1 MRRRALSLCVAWYA
15 CAAWCAY
22 AVFAATAG
30 GRELRVL
37 QADARA
43 TFFVGIAAPPSAAAV
58 VRAFNHSLAEI
69 SHTYLAG
76 DNPLHLRN
84 ITLQPLYIE
93 LPEDERFSA
102 RLLEQTCSAV
112 GGRRVAVLLV
122 CGGGDAASAVVSAA
136 VRAGVP
142 VIRASPSHLHLSYTI
157 ANEMLPLEIRLEIT
171 ARETLHA
178 LRATLLHTHWHS
190 FTLLAVEDIY
200 STFSLRKDLS
210 SILTT
215 QPLNPKWL
223 SLPTKYS
230 RHALFR
236 RLAEVS
242 RLTRGVV
249 VLICDIHYAKLVM
262 DEAKRLNMLDGHFFW
277 LWIDASTE
285 FDVFHNI
292 GDRKQYT
299 DINDQDNESFGAKST
314 ALKQEDT
321 LDRYR
326 RDDPDNNF
334 IKDAKAGNIS
344 SKSINLSEKI
354 LNNDDGINVKNS
366 SINSIFRRT
375 SRNINKS
382 EAHSVNNKLLNINI
396 SQSFDSSRNISSE
409 GVRNYYVNNK
419 GVETSKI
426 EKNSIEKGKMSFLNR
441 DNSRRISFSKMKNE
455 SFNKYVNSI
464 NVGSVNDDENSS
476 VGKLIHNNNE
486 NSPLKDN
493 ILLASDI
500 SDFLMN
506 PTVQT
511 SIMHNVRDK
520 MEKRKDHNF
529 KEEDV
534 KDSERNQSQNNISE
548 IFNSLPVGLLALHP
562 QPMKIDPTFIR
573 AAVRM
578 AVGAL
583 RRVLQAC
590 DAWSAQ
596 AQFFS
601 DAVASCW
608 DEPSDAAA
616 DFSTEFVR
624 ETRIASAAVLSGGTG
639 RSERTLTAFFALLN
653 LVPGLDGENTWRQVG
668 RVEGR
673 KVSLHTI
680 VWPGGRL
687 VAHGQSDG
695 ARTIFRIVTALAP
708 PFVMEGELDEDG
720 QCLRGLPC
728 HRPQTS
734 DRDNLT
740 LAFNDLDRDTD
751 QETSD
756 FFFPTPKPMYSKMAT
771 HCCYGLAMDLLENI
785 AQELEFDFHLYIVE
799 DGLYGSRKLVKP
811 FHKFNE
817 YRSTTNEFLLNQ
829 QSYRS
834 QYRNGY
840 KLYSEDYMFGDDP
853 EEDPE
858 KWTGIVGDL
867 VSGAAHM
874 SFAALS
880 VSSARAE
887 VIDFSQPYF
896 FSGVSILAA
905 PNQRPDIPLLAFLL
919 PFSPELWIA
928 IFTSLNVTAI
938 AVAIYEWLSPFGL
951 NPWGRQRSKNFSIS
965 SALWVM
971 WGLLCGHLVAFKAPK
986 SWPNKFLINVWG
998 GFSVIFVA
1006 SYTANIAAL
1015 IAGLFFHNAVDDYQG
1030 RSNWLSLRVGTAKSS
1045 VSEYYVQRNN
1055 PQLAQQMRRYALQDI
1070 EDGIQRLR
1078 NGTLDLLIADTPV
1091 LDYYRATDHGC
1102 KLQRVGDHTLAEDT
1116 YAIGMAKG
1124 FPLKDSI
1131 SAVIAKYSSNG
1142 YMDILTEKWYGGLP
1156 CFKLSPDYGI
1166 QPKPLGVAAVAGVFI
1181 LLGVGMIVGCLIL
1194 ILEHLFYKYTLPVL
1208 RHQPKGTIWRSRNI
1222 MFFSQKLYRFINCV
1236 ELVSPH
1242 HAARELVN
1250 TIRQGHFTSLFQKS
1264 VKRKE
1269 HEQRRRRKSKA
1280 QLYEMIQ
1287 AIRRV
1292 QQRDHSLGSIKEQEP
1307 AETTEVSEELTESKF
1322 LSPSPEVPARSP
1334 RQGRSPR
1341 QLRSPRGRRKRCS
1354 LAGLNVRRFSTD
1366 SVLDS
1371 ESVSV
1376 SNIYERTSL
1385 NIGRRLSRDISCLTN
1400 SPPDIN
1406 SRLRTPSPMV
1416 RRAEGSSTRSYQDV
1430 SERSDNY
1437 ISIDGPTS
1445 RASVEILVSEESDL
1459 PPVPPYPRVPP
1470 MGARS
1475 ELSQLSEEELIRLWR
1490 SSEREVREALLA
1502 ALQERRANL
1511 DPKQD
1516 PG

>member
-1 MRRRALSLCVAWYA
+1 MRGRAWLLCVAWCA
-15 CAAWCAY
+15 CVAWWT
-22 AVFAATAG
+22 AVVRATAAG
-30 GRELRVL
+30 QELRVL

-43 TFFVGIAAPPSAAAV
+43 VFYVGIAAPSSAAAV
-58 VRAFNHSLAEI
+58 VHAFNRSLAEI

-76 DNPLHLRN
+76 DNPLYLRN

-102 RLLEQTCSAV
+102 RLLEHSCSIL
-112 GGRRVAVLLV
+112 GGRRVAALFV
-122 CGGGDAASAVVSAA
+122 CGGGPAAAAVVSAA
-136 VRAGVP
+136 SRAGVP
-142 VIRASPSHLHLSYTI
+142 VLRASPSHLHLSYTI
-157 ANEMLPLEIRLEIT
+157 ANDMLPLEIRLEIT

-236 RLAEVS
+236 RLAEIS

-249 VLICDIHYAKLVM
+249 VLICDLDYAKLVM

-277 LWIDASTE
+277 LWVDASRE

-292 GDRKQYT
+292 GNGTHFT
-299 DINDQDNESFGAKST
+299 DENDQHLGRFWDKDQMLENERF
-314 ALKQEDT
+314 
-321 LDRYR
+321 DRRR
-326 RDDPDNNF
+326 RDDADNNTT
-334 IKDAKAGNIS
+334 
-344 SKSINLSEKI
+344 KSLNKKNKSSEKI
-354 LNNDDGINVKNS
+354 KQNERRLNFSPKNS
-366 SINSIFRRT
+366 NFNHRSNM
-375 SRNINKS
+375 NKS
-382 EAHSVNNKLLNINI
+382 EAHRVNKLLNVNFRK
-396 SQSFDSSRNISSE
+396 SFDSSRNFSPENI
-409 GVRNYYVNNK
+409 RNYDVNMK
-419 GVETSKI
+419 GVETSKT
-426 EKNSIEKGKMSFLNR
+426 ERNSIENGKMSFFISNNIR
-441 DNSRRISFSKMKNE
+441 NNSFSQMKNE

-464 NVGSVNDDENSS
+464 NLNRVNSS
-476 VGKLIHNNNE
+476 EDSIDVVNIHNNEINRT
-486 NSPLKDN
+486 LKDN
-493 ILLASDI
+493 LLISSDI

-511 SIMHNVRDK
+511 SVTHNLRQKVEKRGDQTVK
-520 MEKRKDHNF
+520 KEKRKVNENENIKDNF
-529 KEEDV
+529 T
-534 KDSERNQSQNNISE
+534 E
-548 IFNSLPVGLLALHP
+548 IFNNFPIGLLALHP
-562 QPMKIDPTFIR
+562 QPMKVDRTFVR

-578 AVGAL
+578 TIGAL
-583 RRVLQAC
+583 RRVLRAC

-608 DEPSDAAA
+608 DEPSDAAT

-624 ETRIASAAVLSGGTG
+624 ETRLAAAAALAGNTDK
-639 RSERTLTAFFALLN
+639 SERALTASFGLLN
-653 LVPGLDGENTWRQVG
+653 LVTNEDGGNMWRQVG
-668 RVEGR
+668 RVQGR
-673 KVSLHTI
+673 DVRLHTI

-720 QCLRGLPC
+720 QCLRGLLC

-740 LAFNDLDRDTD
+740 LAFNELERDSD
-751 QETSD
+751 QEEAD
-756 FFFPTPKPMYSKMAT
+756 FFFPTPKPMFSRMAT

-811 FHKFNE
+811 FHKLSE
-817 YRSTTNEFLLNQ
+817 YRSTVNQYLNQ
-829 QSYRS
+829 QSYRA
-834 QYRNGY
+834 QYRSVKGLDNEFPY
-840 KLYSEDYMFGDDP
+840 DD
-853 EEDPE
+853 EFDDEPE
-858 KWTGIVGDL
+858 KWTGIIGDL

-887 VIDFSQPYF
+887 VIDYSQPYF

-1030 RSNWLSLRVGTAKSS
+1030 RSNWLSLRVGTARSS

-1070 EDGIQRLR
+1070 EEGIQRLR

-1102 KLQRVGDHTLAEDT
+1102 KLQRVGDHALAEDT

-1142 YMDILTEKWYGGLP
+1142 YMDILTEKWYGGLS

-1264 VKRKE
+1264 VKRE
-1269 HEQRRRRKSKA
+1269 HEQRRRRKSRT

-1292 QQRDHSLGSIKEQEP
+1292 QQRDHSLGSIKEQETV
-1307 AETTEVSEELTESKF
+1307 ETTEVSEGLTESKF
-1322 LSPSPEVPARSP
+1322 LSPSPDIPSRSP
-1334 RQGRSPR
+1334 RPQGRSPR
-1341 QLRSPRGRRKRCS
+1341 LLRSPRGRRKRCS

-1376 SNIYERTSL
+1376 SNIYERTSM
-1385 NIGRRLSRDISCLTN
+1385 NIGRRLSRDVSCLTN

-1406 SRLRTPSPMV
+1406 TRLKTPSPMI

-1430 SERSDNY
+1430 SDRSDNY
-1437 ISIDGPTS
+1437 LSTDAPIS
-1445 RASVEILVSEESDL
+1445 RASVEILVSEEHEV
-1459 PPVPPYPRVPP
+1459 PPAPPYPRIPP

-1475 ELSQLSEEELIRLWR
+1475 ELSQLSEEELVRLWR

-1502 ALQERRANL
+1502 ALQEKRANL

>member
-1 MRRRALSLCVAWYA
+1 MRARVVLALAVL
-15 CAAWCAY
+15 CAASA
-22 AVFAATAG
+22 
-30 GRELRVL
+30 RELRVL
-37 QADARA
+37 QPDARTA
-43 TFFVGIAAPPSAAAV
+43 FYIAIAAPPSAADV
-58 VRAFNHSLAEI
+58 VRAFNRTLSDI
-69 SHTYLAG
+69 SKTYLAG
-76 DNPLHLRN
+76 DYPLYLRN
-84 ITLQPLYIE
+84 ITLLPLYIE

-102 RLLEQTCSAV
+102 RVLEQTCAV
-112 GGRRVAVLLV
+112 LDKRRVAALLV
-122 CGGGDAASAVVSAA
+122 CGGGSAA
-136 VRAGVP
+136 AAMVSTASRAGVP
-142 VIRASPSHLHLSYTI
+142 VLRASPTHLHLSYTI
-157 ANEMLPLEIRLEIT
+157 ANELLPLEIRLEIT

-178 LRATLLHTHWHS
+178 LRATLLHTHWHT
-190 FTLLAVEDIY
+190 FTLLAEEDIH
-200 STFSLRKDLS
+200 TTLSLRKDLS

-223 SLPTKYS
+223 SLPMKYT
-230 RHALFR
+230 RRALFR

-242 RLTRGVV
+242 RLTRGVI
-249 VLICDIHYAKLVM
+249 VLICDIHYAKHVM
-262 DEAKRLNMLDGHFFW
+262 DEAKRLNMLEGHFFW
-277 LWIDASTE
+277 LWIDASSE

-292 GDRKQYT
+292 GNRTHFAEVNNQELNSFRNRDNAIKYETDDYERRK
-299 DINDQDNESFGAKST
+299 
-314 ALKQEDT
+314 
-321 LDRYR
+321 
-326 RDDPDNNF
+326 RDDADNNS
-334 IKDAKAGNIS
+334 IEKGKLVDMTRKLSQIP
-344 SKSINLSEKI
+344 SKNVSKENHTS
-354 LNNDDGINVKNS
+354 VKNS
-366 SINSIFRRT
+366 SRNSIFRNND
-375 SRNINKS
+375 SDINKF
-382 EAHSVNNKLLNINI
+382 ETHINNKLLYVNF
-396 SQSFDSSRNISSE
+396 SRSFNSSRNISE
-409 GVRNYYVNNK
+409 ENVKNYNVNGK

-426 EKNSIEKGKMSFLNR
+426 ENNSIEKESKSSLDRN
-441 DNSRRISFSKMKNE
+441 NSRRTSSSKLKNE

-464 NVGSVNDDENSS
+464 SANELYESKDMIMEERIVSS
-476 VGKLIHNNNE
+476 TNNE
-486 NSPLKDN
+486 DFRDT
-493 ILLASDI
+493 LLFSSDI
-500 SDFLMN
+500 SDFMMN
-506 PTVQT
+506 PTVHAPT
-511 SIMHNVRDK
+511 MNKIRDK
-520 MEKRKDHNF
+520 IEDRLDRLMMNQDDEPIS
-529 KEEDV
+529 DV
-534 KDSERNQSQNNISE
+534 KRNVSL
-548 IFNSLPVGLLALHP
+548 IFDSLPIGLLALYP
-562 QPMKIDPTFIR
+562 QPMKIDDTFAR

-578 AVGAL
+578 MVGGL
-583 RRVLQAC
+583 RRVLRAC

-601 DAVASCW
+601 DAAASCW
-608 DEPSDAAA
+608 EEPSDAAS
-616 DFSTEFVR
+616 DFSMEFVR
-624 ETRIASAAVLSGGTG
+624 EMRIASALALAGGAG
-639 RSERTLTAFFALLN
+639 RSEPSLTAQFSFLN
-653 LVPGLDGENTWRQVG
+653 LVSDL
-668 RVEGR
+668 EGR
-673 KVSLHTI
+673 NVWREVGHVLGRSVSLHTI

-687 VAHGQSDG
+687 VAHGQSSG
-695 ARTIFRIVTALAP
+695 ARTVFRIVTALAP

-720 QCLRGLPC
+720 QCLRGLLC

-734 DRDNLT
+734 DKDNLT
-740 LAFNDLDRDTD
+740 LAFNDFERESGPDVDD
-751 QETSD
+751 Y
-756 FFFPTPKPMYSKMAT
+756 FFPTPKPNTIWKMAT

-799 DGLYGSRKLVKP
+799 DGLYGARKFVKP
-811 FHKFNE
+811 
-817 YRSTTNEFLLNQ
+817 YRRYNDDKNVDKDFWTNQETYFSRYQN
-829 QSYRS
+829 SY
-834 QYRNGY
+834 GGIW
-840 KLYSEDYMFGDDP
+840 EDKDKSKRPYTSDEHP
-853 EEDPE
+853 QENLE
-858 KWTGIVGDL
+858 KWDGIIGDL

-880 VSSARAE
+880 VSAARAE

-896 FSGVSILAA
+896 FSGISILAA

-1030 RSNWLSLRVGTAKSS
+1030 RSNWLSLRVGTPRSS
-1045 VSEYYVQRNN
+1045 VAEYYVRRNN

-1070 EDGIQRLR
+1070 EEGIQRLR
-1078 NGTLDLLIADTPV
+1078 NGTLDLFIADTTV

-1102 KLQRVGDHTLAEDT
+1102 KLQRVGDHALTKDT
-1116 YAIGMAKG
+1116 YAIGMSKG

-1142 YMDILTEKWYGGLP
+1142 YMDILTEKWYGALP

-1194 ILEHLFYKYTLPVL
+1194 VLEHLFYKYTLPVL

-1280 QLYEMIQ
+1280 QFFEMIQ
-1287 AIRRV
+1287 EIRRV
-1292 QQRDHSLGSIKEQEP
+1292 QQVGRDHSLDSIKENVAVEIS
-1307 AETTEVSEELTESKF
+1307 EVSEEITESKF
-1322 LSPSPEVPARSP
+1322 LSPSPEVSSRSP
-1334 RQGRSPR
+1334 LQNRSPR

-1366 SVLDS
+1366 SVLGSDS
-1371 ESVSV
+1371 AS
-1376 SNIYERTSL
+1376 IYEKTSM
-1385 NIGRRLSRDISCLTN
+1385 NIGRRLSRDVSFLTN

-1406 SRLRTPSPMV
+1406 TRLRTPSPMV
-1416 RRAEGSSTRSYQDV
+1416 RRPEGSSTRSYQDV
-1430 SERSDNY
+1430 SESSQNY
-1437 ISIDGPTS
+1437 LSVDPPS
-1445 RASVEILVSEESDL
+1445 HRASIEIMVSQEADL
-1459 PPVPPYPRVPP
+1459 PPAPSYPRVSPP
-1470 MGARS
+1470 GARS
-1475 ELSQLSEEELIRLWR
+1475 ELSQLSEDELIRLWR

-1502 ALQERRANL
+1502 ALQEKRACL
-1511 DPKQD
+1511 DPKRD

>member
-1 MRRRALSLCVAWYA
+1 MDKIK
-15 CAAWCAY
+15 
-22 AVFAATAG
+22 
-30 GRELRVL
+30 
-37 QADARA
+37 ADARA
-43 TFFVGIAAPPSAAAV
+43 AFYVGIAAPPSAAAV
-58 VRAFNHSLAEI
+58 VHAFNRSLAEI
-69 SHTYLAG
+69 SQTYLAG
-76 DNPLHLRN
+76 DYPLYLRN
-84 ITLQPLYIE
+84 ITLLPLYIE
-93 LPEDERFSA
+93 LPEDEKFSA
-102 RLLEQTCSAV
+102 QVLERTCSAL
-112 GGRRVAVLLV
+112 GGRRVAALLV
-122 CGGGDAASAVVSAA
+122 CGGGTAAAAVVSAA
-136 VRAGVP
+136 SSAGVP
-142 VIRASPSHLHLSYTI
+142 VLRASPSHLHLSYTI
-157 ANEMLPLEIRLEIT
+157 ANDLLPLEIRLEIT

-178 LRATLLHTHWHS
+178 LRATLLHTHWHT

-223 SLPTKYS
+223 SLPMKYS
-230 RHALFR
+230 RHTLFR

-249 VLICDIHYAKLVM
+249 VLICDVHYTKLVM
-262 DEAKRLNMLDGHFFW
+262 KEAKRLNMLDGHFFW
-277 LWIDASTE
+277 LWIDASK
-285 FDVFHNI
+285 DLDIFHTSVNKI
-292 GDRKQYT
+292 R
-299 DINDQDNESFGAKST
+299 DINDSLEDFDNFGDKDEIIPHDGFERR
-314 ALKQEDT
+314 K
-321 LDRYR
+321 
-326 RDDPDNNF
+326 RDDADNNSVNYSRSF
-334 IKDAKAGNIS
+334 NTSTRLDINIKD
-344 SKSINLSEKI
+344 E
-354 LNNDDGINVKNS
+354 LNSNVNS
-366 SINSIFRRT
+366 SFMNSSTNSIFRRV
-375 SRNINKS
+375 SRNLNKY
-382 EAHSVNNKLLNINI
+382 EAHSINNKLLNNI
-396 SQSFDSSRNISSE
+396 SHELDSSHNTSSE
-409 GVRNYYVNNK
+409 SVRNYVNK
-419 GVETSKI
+419 QGVETSKI
-426 EKNSIEKGKMSFLNR
+426 KMNSIAEGKKSSLFRDSSRNR
-441 DNSRRISFSKMKNE
+441 NIDEMKNE

-464 NVGSVNDDENSS
+464 SIGNVKDTLLKKNIIQYSHKSSNLMDSV
-476 VGKLIHNNNE
+476 LF
-486 NSPLKDN
+486 P
-493 ILLASDI
+493 SDI
-500 SDFLMN
+500 SEFIMN
-506 PTVQT
+506 PTVHT
-511 SIMHNVRDK
+511 AKMHNIRDITGK
-520 MEKRKDHNF
+520 NTLAGEINFVDDTPDFDADIDEDESNVTVIMDH
-529 KEEDV
+529 
-534 KDSERNQSQNNISE
+534 
-548 IFNSLPVGLLALHP
+548 LPVGLLALHP
-562 QPMKIDPTFIR
+562 QPMKIDRAFIR
-573 AAVRM
+573 AAVRL

-583 RRVLQAC
+583 RRVLRAC

-601 DAVASCW
+601 DAAASCW

-616 DFSTEFVR
+616 DFSMEFIR
-624 ETRIASAAVLSGGTG
+624 ETRISTAAALAGGT
-639 RSERTLTAFFALLN
+639 ERPEKSLAAKFALLN
-653 LVPGLDGENTWRQVG
+653 LVSDVDGKNTWRQVG
-668 RVEGR
+668 RIQGR
-673 KVSLHTI
+673 NVKLHTI

-720 QCLRGLPC
+720 QCLRGVPC
-728 HRPQTS
+728 HRPRTS

-740 LAFNDLDRDTD
+740 LAFNELERESDEEAT
-751 QETSD
+751 D
-756 FFFPTPKPMYSKMAT
+756 FFFPTPKPTFSRMAT

-799 DGLYGSRKLVKP
+799 DGLYGSRKLIKP
-811 FHKFNE
+811 FHQFDE
-817 YRSTTNEFLLNQ
+817 YRTEVNEFSSPQ

-840 KLYSEDYMFGDDP
+840 KGAGGQYIYDNDPTEDN
-853 EEDPE
+853 E
-858 KWTGIVGDL
+858 KWNGIIGDL

-880 VSSARAE
+880 VSEARAE
-887 VIDFSQPYF
+887 VIDYSQPYF
-896 FSGVSILAA
+896 FGGVSILAA
-905 PNQRPDIPLLAFLL
+905 PNQRADVPLLAFLL

-1030 RSNWLSLRVGTAKSS
+1030 RSNWLNLRVGTPRSS
-1045 VSEYYVQRNN
+1045 VSEYYIQRSN
-1055 PQLAQQMRRYALQDI
+1055 PQLAEQMRRYALQDI
-1070 EDGIQRLR
+1070 EEGIQMLR
-1078 NGTLDLLIADTPV
+1078 NGTLDLLITDTPI

-1102 KLQRVGDHTLAEDT
+1102 KLQRIGEHTLTEDT
-1116 YAIGMAKG
+1116 YAIGMTKG

-1131 SAVIAKYSSNG
+1131 SAAIAKYSSNG

-1181 LLGVGMIVGCLIL
+1181 LLGVGMVVGCLIL

-1307 AETTEVSEELTESKF
+1307 VESSEMSEELTESKF
-1322 LSPSPEVPARSP
+1322 LSPSPEVSSRSP
-1334 RQGRSPR
+1334 RAGRSPR

-1366 SVLDS
+1366 SVLGSD
-1371 ESVSV
+1371 SV

-1385 NIGRRLSRDISCLTN
+1385 NIGRRLSRDVNCLSN

-1430 SERSDNY
+1430 SERSGNY
-1437 ISIDGPTS
+1437 SSIDAPTS
-1445 RASVEILVSEESDL
+1445 RASVEILVSEEHEI
-1459 PPVPPYPRVPP
+1459 PPAPPYPRVSP
-1470 MGARS
+1470 MGAKS
-1475 ELSQLSEEELIRLWR
+1475 ELSLLSEEELIRLWR

-1502 ALQERRANL
+1502 ALQERRASL

>member
-1 MRRRALSLCVAWYA
+1 MLERA
-15 CAAWCAY
+15 CAA
-22 AVFAATAG
+22 
-30 GRELRVL
+30 L
-37 QADARA
+37 
-43 TFFVGIAAPPSAAAV
+43 
-58 VRAFNHSLAEI
+58 
-69 SHTYLAG
+69 
-76 DNPLHLRN
+76 
-84 ITLQPLYIE
+84 
-93 LPEDERFSA
+93 
-102 RLLEQTCSAV
+102 
-112 GGRRVAVLLV
+112 GGRRVAALLV
-122 CGGGDAASAVVSAA
+122 CGGGAAASALVSAA
-136 VRAGVP
+136 TRAGVP
-142 VIRASPSHLHLSYTI
+142 VLRVSPAHTHFSYTI
-157 ANEMLPLEIRLEIT
+157 ANELLPYEIRLEIT
-171 ARETLHA
+171 AKETLHA

-190 FTLLAVEDIY
+190 FTMLAEEDIY
-200 STFSLRKDLS
+200 STLSLRKDLS
-210 SILTT
+210 SILTA

-223 SLPTKYS
+223 SLPKKYS
-230 RHALFR
+230 RHAVFR

-262 DEAKRLNMLDGHFFW
+262 DEARRLNMLEGHFFW
-277 LWIDASTE
+277 IWIDASRDL
-285 FDVFHNI
+285 DVFHNI
-292 GDRKQYT
+292 GDRAQYANDIDLQSDSLRNKDETLRYERFERSKRDDT
-299 DINDQDNESFGAKST
+299 DNNSINDVRGRDKWRGLNVISKESRNDGM
-314 ALKQEDT
+314 
-321 LDRYR
+321 
-326 RDDPDNNF
+326 
-334 IKDAKAGNIS
+334 NI
-344 SKSINLSEKI
+344 
-354 LNNDDGINVKNS
+354 KNS
-366 SINSIFRRT
+366 SINSFFRRN
-375 SRNINKS
+375 SSNKTR
-382 EAHSVNNKLLNINI
+382 AHSVNNKLLLYVNF
-396 SQSFDSSRNISSE
+396 SQSYDGSRNVSAAA
-409 GVRNYYVNNK
+409 VRNYNVHNK

-426 EKNSIEKGKMSFLNR
+426 ENNSIAEEKLSFPDRNY
-441 DNSRRISFSKMKNE
+441 SRSNSKMENE

-464 NVGSVNDDENSS
+464 NLGIVNNVDKNLLLDRDDINSRE
-476 VGKLIHNNNE
+476 V
-486 NSPLKDN
+486 KDSD
-493 ILLASDI
+493 LFSSDI

-506 PTVQT
+506 PTVHT
-511 SIMHNVRDK
+511 STMHIVRDTI
-520 MEKRKDHNF
+520 EKRGDRTFVKEQVNEKDND
-529 KEEDV
+529 KM
-534 KDSERNQSQNNISE
+534 KDNVTV
-548 IFNSLPVGLLALHP
+548 IFNSLPVGLLALNP
-562 QPMKIDPTFIR
+562 ESMRVDQEFVR
-573 AAVRM
+573 AAVRLTM
-578 AVGAL
+578 GAL
-583 RRVLQAC
+583 RRVLRAC

-601 DAVASCW
+601 DAAASCW
-608 DEPSDAAA
+608 EEPSDAAA
-616 DFSTEFVR
+616 DFSAEFVR
-624 ETRIASAAVLSGGTG
+624 ETRISTAAALAGGT
-639 RSERTLTAFFALLN
+639 ERPEKALTASFALLN
-653 LVPGLDGENTWRQVG
+653 LVPGAEGGNTWRQVG
-668 RVEGR
+668 RVLGR
-673 KVSLHTI
+673 SVRLHTI

-687 VAHGQSDG
+687 VAHGQSAG

-734 DRDNLT
+734 DKDNLT
-740 LAFNDLDRDTD
+740 LAFNELERESEQDA
-751 QETSD
+751 ED
-756 FFFPTPKPMYSKMAT
+756 FFFPTPKPTSTFSRMAT

-811 FHKFNE
+811 FRRLNE
-817 YRSTTNEFLLNQ
+817 YQSQANEFLMSQ

-834 QYRNGY
+834 QYRNG
-840 KLYSEDYMFGDDP
+840 KPLDEEDDENYLFYEDLN
-853 EEDPE
+853 EDPE
-858 KWTGIVGDL
+858 KWNGVIGDL

-880 VSSARAE
+880 VSTARAE

-938 AVAIYEWLSPFGL
+938 FVAIYEWLSPFGL

-1030 RSNWLSLRVGTAKSS
+1030 RSNWLSLRVGTARSS
-1045 VSEYYVQRNN
+1045 VAEYYVQRNN
-1055 PQLAQQMRRYALQDI
+1055 PQLAQQMRRYALQDV
-1070 EDGIQRLR
+1070 EEGIQRLR
-1078 NGTLDLLIADTPV
+1078 NGSLDLLIADTPV

-1102 KLQRVGDHTLAEDT
+1102 KLQRVGDHALAEDT
-1116 YAIGMAKG
+1116 YAIGMTKG

-1131 SAVIAKYSSNG
+1131 SAVISKYSSNG

-1194 ILEHLFYKYTLPVL
+1194 ILEHLFYKYMLPVL

-1264 VKRKE
+1264 VKRE

-1280 QLYEMIQ
+1280 QFFEMIQ
-1287 AIRRV
+1287 EIRRV
-1292 QQRDHSLGSIKEQEP
+1292 QQGRDRDQSLDSIKEHV
-1307 AETTEVSEELTESKF
+1307 AVETPDVSEELTESKF
-1322 LSPSPEVPARSP
+1322 LSPSPEIPSRSP

-1341 QLRSPRGRRKRCS
+1341 QIRSPRGRRKRCS

-1366 SVLDS
+1366 SVLGSDS
-1371 ESVSV
+1371 TSF
-1376 SNIYERTSL
+1376 YERTSL
-1385 NIGRRLSRDISCLTN
+1385 NIGRRLSRDTSCLTN

-1406 SRLRTPSPMV
+1406 TRLRTPSPMV

-1430 SERSDNY
+1430 SERSTNY
-1437 ISIDGPTS
+1437 LNIDGPTP
-1445 RASVEILVSEESDL
+1445 RVSVEILVSEDQEV
-1459 PPVPPYPRVPP
+1459 PPAPPYPRVSPT
-1470 MGARS
+1470 GARS
-1475 ELSQLSEEELIRLWR
+1475 ELSLLSEDELIRLWR

-1502 ALQERRANL
+1502 ALQERRATL

>member
-1 MRRRALSLCVAWYA
+1 MRARTLLLALAVAL
-15 CAAWCAY
+15 
-22 AVFAATAG
+22 AATA
-30 GRELRVL
+30 RELRVL
-37 QADARA
+37 QDARTSFYLA
-43 TFFVGIAAPPSAAAV
+43 IAAPSSASDF
-58 VRAFNHSLAEI
+58 VRTFNRTLSDL
-69 SHTYLAG
+69 SQTYLAG
-76 DNPLHLRN
+76 DYPLYLRN
-84 ITLQPLYIE
+84 ITLLPLYIE

-102 RLLEQTCSAV
+102 RVLEETCAALE
-112 GGRRVAVLLV
+112 GRRVAALLV
-122 CGGGDAASAVVSAA
+122 CGGGSAA
-136 VRAGVP
+136 AALVSTASRAGVP
-142 VIRASPSHLHLSYTI
+142 VIRASPSHLRFAYTI
-157 ANEMLPLEIRLEIT
+157 ANELLPLEVRLEIT

-178 LRATLLHTHWHS
+178 LRATLLHTHWHT
-190 FTLLAVEDIY
+190 FTLLAEENIY
-200 STFSLRKDLS
+200 LTLSLRKDLS

-223 SLPTKYS
+223 SLPSNYT
-230 RHALFR
+230 RRAIFR

-249 VLICDIHYAKLVM
+249 VLICDINYAKLIM

-277 LWIDASTE
+277 LWIDASNE
-285 FDVFHNI
+285 IDVFHNI
-292 GDRKQYT
+292 GNRTKYAEENFKESLKDKDEAFTFDDFERIKRDHADNNSLEANSPKITRK
-299 DINDQDNESFGAKST
+299 NNRFSNKSSIMGSRHVRNIS
-314 ALKQEDT
+314 KNSI
-321 LDRYR
+321 YR
-326 RDDPDNNF
+326 R
-334 IKDAKAGNIS
+334 
-344 SKSINLSEKI
+344 
-354 LNNDDGINVKNS
+354 V
-366 SINSIFRRT
+366 
-375 SRNINKS
+375 SRNTNKIETHMNS
-382 EAHSVNNKLLNINI
+382 KLLYTNFSHSYNG
-396 SQSFDSSRNISSE
+396 SRNISES
-409 GVRNYYVNNK
+409 VRTYNIKKK

-426 EKNSIEKGKMSFLNR
+426 EKNSIERENLSLLDINKGKQTSSNELN
-441 DNSRRISFSKMKNE
+441 SE

-464 NVGSVNDDENSS
+464 NINKVYNKNEVLEENTVSS
-476 VGKLIHNNNE
+476 IDSQELR
-486 NSPLKDN
+486 DR
-493 ILLASDI
+493 ILFSSDI
-500 SDFLMN
+500 SDFIMN

-511 SIMHNVRDK
+511 PTSNIRGAI
-520 MEKRKDHNF
+520 EKRNNRFAMDH
-529 KEEDV
+529 EEP
-534 KDSERNQSQNNISE
+534 ISRDE
-548 IFNSLPVGLLALHP
+548 SDIKKVFNSLPVGLLALHP
-562 QPMKIDPTFIR
+562 QSMRIDSSFAK

-578 AVGAL
+578 MVGAL
-583 RRVLQAC
+583 RRVLGAC

-601 DAVASCW
+601 DAAASCW
-608 DEPSDAAA
+608 DEPSDAAS
-616 DFSTEFVR
+616 DFSMEFVR
-624 ETRIASAAVLSGGTG
+624 EIRISATAALAGGF
-639 RSERTLTAFFALLN
+639 ERPEPSLLAEFAFLN
-653 LVPGLDGENTWRQVG
+653 LVSNPNGGNKWRQVG
-668 RVEGR
+668 HILGR
-673 KVSLHTI
+673 SVRLHTI

-687 VAHGQSDG
+687 VAHGQSSG

-740 LAFNDLDRDTD
+740 LVFNELERDSD
-751 QETSD
+751 QTTTD
-756 FFFPTPKPMYSKMAT
+756 FFFPTPKPSTIWKMAT
-771 HCCYGLAMDLLENI
+771 HCCYGFAMDLLENI
-785 AQELEFDFHLYIVE
+785 AEELEFDFHLYIVD

-811 FHKFNE
+811 FRNFNE
-817 YRSTTNEFLLNQ
+817 DKNNDKKHRSSDQSQAKHRDDDFIDIDKNEYNKQNSLTGDGDSDDN
-829 QSYRS
+829 SDIWKW
-834 QYRNGY
+834 NG
-840 KLYSEDYMFGDDP
+840 
-853 EEDPE
+853 
-858 KWTGIVGDL
+858 IIGDL

-880 VSSARAE
+880 VSAARAE
-887 VIDFSQPYF
+887 VVDFSQPYF
-896 FSGVSILAA
+896 FSGISILAA

-1030 RSNWLSLRVGTAKSS
+1030 RGNWLSLRVGTAKSS
-1045 VSEYYVQRNN
+1045 VAEYYIQRNN
-1055 PQLAQQMRRYALQDI
+1055 PLWAQQMRRFALHNI
-1070 EDGIQRLR
+1070 EEGIERLR
-1078 NGTLDLLIADTPV
+1078 NGSLDLLIADSPV

-1102 KLQRVGDHTLAEDT
+1102 KLQRVGDHALTKDI
-1116 YAIGMAKG
+1116 YAIGMSKG

-1142 YMDILTEKWYGGLP
+1142 YMDILTEKWYGALP

-1194 ILEHLFYKYTLPVL
+1194 ILEHLFYKYTLPIL

-1264 VKRKE
+1264 VKRE

-1280 QLYEMIQ
+1280 QFFEMIQ
-1287 AIRRV
+1287 EIRRV
-1292 QQRDHSLGSIKEQEP
+1292 QQGRDLSLDSIKEN
-1307 AETTEVSEELTESKF
+1307 AVVETSELSEDVTETKF
-1322 LSPSPEVPARSP
+1322 LSPSPDVSSHSPRRSRSP
-1334 RQGRSPR
+1334 RQYRSPR
-1341 QLRSPRGRRKRCS
+1341 SKRKRCS

-1366 SVLDS
+1366 SVLGSDS
-1371 ESVSV
+1371 AS
-1376 SNIYERTSL
+1376 IYEKTSI
-1385 NIGRRLSRDISCLTN
+1385 NIGRRLSRDVSFLTN

-1406 SRLRTPSPMV
+1406 TRLRTPSPMV
-1416 RRAEGSSTRSYQDV
+1416 RRPEGSSTRSYQDM
-1430 SERSDNY
+1430 SDSSPNY
-1437 ISIDGPTS
+1437 LAIDAPS
-1445 RASVEILVSEESDL
+1445 HRASVEIMVTQESEISSA
-1459 PPVPPYPRVPP
+1459 PPYNRVSP

-1475 ELSQLSEEELIRLWR
+1475 ELSRLSEEELIRLWR

-1502 ALQERRANL
+1502 ALQERRASL
-1511 DPKQD
+1511 EPKQE

>member
-1 MRRRALSLCVAWYA
+1 MRARTWAVCACVAWLA
-15 CAAWCAY
+15 CG
-22 AVFAATAG
+22 VIATGA

-37 QADARA
+37 QADAHTA
-43 TFFVGIAAPPSAAAV
+43 FYVGIAAPPSAADV
-58 VRAFNHSLAEI
+58 VRLFNRSLADI

-76 DNPLHLRN
+76 DYPLYLRN
-84 ITLQPLYIE
+84 ITLLPLYIE
-93 LPEDERFSA
+93 LPEDERFVA
-102 RLLEQTCSAV
+102 RVLERTCSALE
-112 GGRRVAVLLV
+112 GRRVAALLV
-122 CGGGDAASAVVSAA
+122 CGGGTAAAAVVTAAS
-136 VRAGVP
+136 RAGVP
-142 VIRASPSHLHLSYTI
+142 VLRASPTHLHLSYTI
-157 ANEMLPLEIRLEIT
+157 ANEMLPLEIRLEVT

-190 FTLLAVEDIY
+190 FTLLAEEDIY
-200 STFSLRKDLS
+200 ITLSLRKDLS

-223 SLPTKYS
+223 SLPKKFS
-230 RHALFR
+230 RHVLFR
-236 RLAEVS
+236 RLAEIS

-249 VLICDIHYAKLVM
+249 VLICDVNYAKLVM
-262 DEAKRLNMLDGHFFW
+262 DEARRLNMLEGNFFW
-277 LWIDASTE
+277 LWIDASK
-285 FDVFHNI
+285 DVNIFHNI
-292 GDRKQYT
+292 SNRTQYT
-299 DINDQDNESFGAKST
+299 EDNDRDNESSWDNDEAPVYERF
-314 ALKQEDT
+314 
-321 LDRYR
+321 DRSKR
-326 RDDPDNNF
+326 GDADNNT
-334 IKDAKAGNIS
+334 IEDLRTPDTSTKADKDEKNFSGDGFNI
-344 SKSINLSEKI
+344 
-354 LNNDDGINVKNS
+354 KNS
-366 SINSIFRRT
+366 SLNSVYRRS
-375 SRNINKS
+375 SRNMS
-382 EAHSVNNKLLNINI
+382 EAESITDNLLSINF
-396 SQSFDSSRNISSE
+396 SQSYDSNRNISS
-409 GVRNYYVNNK
+409 GSVINYNVNNK

-426 EKNSIEKGKMSFLNR
+426 ENNSIAKGVPFHNR
-441 DNSRRISFSKMKNE
+441 NNSRRNSYREMKNE

-464 NVGSVNDDENSS
+464 HVDDVSVAKDLLLGQNYISSEDDTREINDSIDIS
-476 VGKLIHNNNE
+476 
-486 NSPLKDN
+486 
-493 ILLASDI
+493 SDI

-506 PTVQT
+506 PKVHASTV
-511 SIMHNVRDK
+511 HNLRDK
-520 MEKRKDHNF
+520 IEKRSNKNF
-529 KEEDV
+529 KKEHIMDRNLNDYV
-534 KDSERNQSQNNISE
+534 KNNMTE

-562 QPMKIDPTFIR
+562 QPVKIDRPFVL
-573 AAVRM
+573 AAVRII
-578 AVGAL
+578 VGAL
-583 RRVLQAC
+583 RRVLRAC

-596 AQFFS
+596 AQFLS
-601 DAVASCW
+601 DATASCW

-624 ETRIASAAVLSGGTG
+624 ETRMAAAAALAGGTERPERSLIAS
-639 RSERTLTAFFALLN
+639 FALLN
-653 LVPGLDGENTWRQVG
+653 LVPGPEGENMWRQVG
-668 RVEGR
+668 RVLGR
-673 KVSLHTI
+673 SVRLHTI

-740 LAFNDLDRDTD
+740 LAFNVLDRESD
-751 QETSD
+751 QDAED
-756 FFFPTPKPMYSKMAT
+756 FFFPTPKPIFSKMDT

-799 DGLYGSRKLVKP
+799 DGLYGSRKLLKP
-811 FHKFNE
+811 FSKLFDYKRLFSESLPLNNNYKNSRSP
-817 YRSTTNEFLLNQ
+817 YRTGFDSLEEEPDENLE
-829 QSYRS
+829 
-834 QYRNGY
+834 
-840 KLYSEDYMFGDDP
+840 MFDIEPD
-853 EEDPE
+853 ENCE
-858 KWTGIVGDL
+858 KWNGIVGDL

-887 VIDFSQPYF
+887 VIDYSQPYF
-896 FSGVSILAA
+896 FSAVSALSA
-905 PNQRPDIPLLAFLL
+905 PNQKPDIPLLAFLL

-1030 RSNWLSLRVGTAKSS
+1030 RDNWLSLKVGTAKSS
-1045 VSEYYVQRNN
+1045 VAEYYIQRNY
-1055 PQLAQQMRRYALQDI
+1055 PALAQHMRRYALQDI
-1070 EDGIQRLR
+1070 EEGIQRLR
-1078 NGTLDLLIADTPV
+1078 NGTLDLLVADTPV

-1102 KLQRVGDHTLAEDT
+1102 KLQRINDHPLADA

-1166 QPKPLGVAAVAGVFI
+1166 QPKPLGIAAVAGVFI
-1181 LLGVGMIVGCLIL
+1181 LLLVGVVVGCLIL

-1264 VKRKE
+1264 VKRE

-1287 AIRRV
+1287 AIRKV

-1307 AETTEVSEELTESKF
+1307 AETSEASEELTESKF
-1322 LSPSPEVPARSP
+1322 LSPSPDVSNRSP

-1366 SVLDS
+1366 SVLGSD
-1371 ESVSV
+1371 SV

-1385 NIGRRLSRDISCLTN
+1385 NIGRRLSRDVSCLTS

-1430 SERSDNY
+1430 SDRSENY
-1437 ISIDGPTS
+1437 LSTDCPTS
-1445 RASVEILVSEESDL
+1445 RASVEILVSNDDQDV
-1459 PPVPPYPRVPP
+1459 PPAPPYPRVPP

-1475 ELSQLSEEELIRLWR
+1475 ELSLLSEEELIRLWR

>member
-1 MRRRALSLCVAWYA
+1 MRARMWAL
-15 CAAWCAY
+15 CAY
-22 AVFAATAG
+22 AAWLACVVIATGA
-30 GRELRVL
+30 GRELHVL
-37 QADARA
+37 QADARIA
-43 TFFVGIAAPPSAAAV
+43 FYVGIAAPPSAADV
-58 VRAFNHSLAEI
+58 VRVFNRSLADI

-76 DNPLHLRN
+76 DYPLYLRN
-84 ITLQPLYIE
+84 ISLLPLYIE
-93 LPEDERFSA
+93 LPEDERFVA
-102 RLLEQTCSAV
+102 RVLERTCSALE
-112 GGRRVAVLLV
+112 GRRVAALLV
-122 CGGGDAASAVVSAA
+122 CGGGSAAAAVVSAA
-136 VRAGVP
+136 TRAGVP
-142 VIRASPSHLHLSYTI
+142 VLRTSPSHIHLSYII

-171 ARETLHA
+171 AKETLHA

-190 FTLLAVEDIY
+190 FTLLAEEDIY
-200 STFSLRKDLS
+200 ITLSLRKDLS
-210 SILTT
+210 SILTA

-223 SLPTKYS
+223 SLPRKFS
-230 RHALFR
+230 RHVLFR
-236 RLAEVS
+236 RLAEIS

-249 VLICDIHYAKLVM
+249 VLICDVNYAKLVM
-262 DEAKRLNMLDGHFFW
+262 DEAKRLNMLEGNFFW
-277 LWIDASTE
+277 LWIDASN
-285 FDVFHNI
+285 DVNIFHNI
-292 GDRKQYT
+292 SNRTQYNDDSDRDY
-299 DINDQDNESFGAKST
+299 ES
-314 ALKQEDT
+314 LW
-321 LDRYR
+321 
-326 RDDPDNNF
+326 DNNEAPVYERF
-334 IKDAKAGNIS
+334 DRGKRGDADNNTIKDLKDPTSIRSDVVEKIS
-344 SKSINLSEKI
+344 S
-354 LNNDDGINVKNS
+354 DGGFNIKNS
-366 SINSIFRRT
+366 SINSVFRKL
-375 SRNINKS
+375 SRNIADVESANDKS
-382 EAHSVNNKLLNINI
+382 LNINI
-396 SQSFDSSRNISSE
+396 SQSYNSSQNISSE
-409 GVRNYYVNNK
+409 SVRYYNVNNK

-426 EKNSIEKGKMSFLNR
+426 ENNSIAKGVPFHTRN
-441 DNSRRISFSKMKNE
+441 NSRRNSYRKMKNE

-464 NVGSVNDDENSS
+464 HIDNVSI
-476 VGKLIHNNNE
+476 GKE
-486 NSPLKDN
+486 
-493 ILLASDI
+493 ILLERNYLSNDEDTRDINNSIDISSDT
-500 SDFLMN
+500 SDFLLN
-506 PTVQT
+506 PKVHAST
-511 SIMHNVRDK
+511 MHNLRDK
-520 MEKRKDHNF
+520 MEKRSNKKIN
-529 KEEDV
+529 KENIMNRRRDYDI
-534 KDSERNQSQNNISE
+534 KNNMTE
-548 IFNSLPVGLLALHP
+548 ILNSLPVGLLALHP
-562 QPMKIDPTFIR
+562 QPVKIDPAYAR
-573 AAVRM
+573 AAVRII
-578 AVGAL
+578 VGAL
-583 RRVLQAC
+583 RRVLRAC

-596 AQFFS
+596 AQFLS
-601 DAVASCW
+601 DATASCW

-624 ETRIASAAVLSGGTG
+624 ETRMSSAAALAGGTEK
-639 RSERTLTAFFALLN
+639 SEHALTASFALLN
-653 LVPGLDGENTWRQVG
+653 LVPGPEGESMWRQVG
-668 RVEGR
+668 RVLGR
-673 KVSLHTI
+673 SVRLHTI

-740 LAFNDLDRDTD
+740 LAFNVLDRESD
-751 QETSD
+751 QEAED
-756 FFFPTPKPMYSKMAT
+756 FFFPTPKPIFSKMDT
-771 HCCYGLAMDLLENI
+771 HCCYGFAMDLLENI

-799 DGLYGSRKLVKP
+799 DGLYGSRNLLKP
-811 FHKFNE
+811 LPRIFDYKRMFSEVTPINKNNNNYKSNRSP
-817 YRSTTNEFLLNQ
+817 YRSGFNAL
-829 QSYRS
+829 
-834 QYRNGY
+834 
-840 KLYSEDYMFGDDP
+840 D
-853 EEDPE
+853 EEIDENVDFFDIEADENIE
-858 KWTGIVGDL
+858 KWNGIVGDL

-887 VIDFSQPYF
+887 VIDYSQPYF
-896 FSGVSILAA
+896 LSAVSALSA
-905 PNQRPDIPLLAFLL
+905 PNQKPDIPLLAFLL

-1030 RSNWLSLRVGTAKSS
+1030 RDNWLSLKVGTAKSS
-1045 VSEYYVQRNN
+1045 VAEYYIQRNY
-1055 PQLAQQMRRYALQDI
+1055 PALAQHMRRYALQDV
-1070 EDGIQRLR
+1070 EEGIQRLR
-1078 NGTLDLLIADTPV
+1078 NGTLDLLVADTPV

-1102 KLQRVGDHTLAEDT
+1102 KLQRINDHPLTDA

-1124 FPLKDSI
+1124 FPLKESI

-1166 QPKPLGVAAVAGVFI
+1166 QPKPLGIAAVAGVFI
-1181 LLGVGMIVGCLIL
+1181 LLLVGVVVGCLIL

-1264 VKRKE
+1264 VKRE

-1307 AETTEVSEELTESKF
+1307 AETTEVLQEPTESKF
-1322 LSPSPEVPARSP
+1322 LSPSPDVSNRSP

-1366 SVLDS
+1366 SVLGSD
-1371 ESVSV
+1371 SV
-1376 SNIYERTSL
+1376 SNIYERTSM
-1385 NIGRRLSRDISCLTN
+1385 NIGRRLSRDVSCLTS

-1406 SRLRTPSPMV
+1406 TRLRTPSPMV
-1416 RRAEGSSTRSYQDV
+1416 RRVEGSSTRSYQDV

-1437 ISIDGPTS
+1437 LSSDFPTS
-1445 RASVEILVSEESDL
+1445 RASVEILVSNVEQDV
-1459 PPVPPYPRVPP
+1459 PPAPPYPRVPTV
-1470 MGARS
+1470 GARS
-1475 ELSQLSEEELIRLWR
+1475 ELSLLSEDELIRLWR

>member
-1 MRRRALSLCVAWYA
+1 MERNEQDSVRIEFANAIDRSSITHNRVFQQTDNEIYSLIG
-15 CAAWCAY
+15 AY
-22 AVFAATAG
+22 VSCRFTAQ
-30 GRELRVL
+30 V
-37 QADARA
+37 
-43 TFFVGIAAPPSAAAV
+43 
-58 VRAFNHSLAEI
+58 
-69 SHTYLAG
+69 
-76 DNPLHLRN
+76 
-84 ITLQPLYIE
+84 
-93 LPEDERFSA
+93 
-102 RLLEQTCSAV
+102 LEQTCSAL

-122 CGGGDAASAVVSAA
+122 CGGGTAAAAVVSTAT
-136 VRAGVP
+136 RAGVP
-142 VIRASPSHLHLSYTI
+142 VLRTSPSHLHLSYTI
-157 ANEMLPLEIRLEIT
+157 ANDLLPLEIRLEIT

-178 LRATLLHTHWHS
+178 LRATLLHTHWHT
-190 FTLLAVEDIY
+190 FTLLAEEDIY
-200 STFSLRKDLS
+200 STLSLRKDLF

-223 SLPTKYS
+223 SLPSKYT

-249 VLICDIHYAKLVM
+249 VLICDIKYAKLVM
-262 DEAKRLNMLDGHFFW
+262 KEASRLNMLDGHFFW
-277 LWIDASTE
+277 LWIDASKE
-285 FDVFHNI
+285 LDVFHTVTN
-292 GDRKQYT
+292 KTQNT
-299 DINDQDNESFGAKST
+299 DDDNFEIFNDQ
-314 ALKQEDT
+314 QEMMTQDSYE
-321 LDRYR
+321 RR
-326 RDDPDNNF
+326 KRDDADNNF
-334 IKDAKAGNIS
+334 NDNVRSHIASPLLDTIPEDESIKEVDR
-344 SKSINLSEKI
+344 SINNSR
-354 LNNDDGINVKNS
+354 LNSV
-366 SINSIFRRT
+366 FRRV

-382 EAHSVNNKLLNINI
+382 EAHSVNNKLLNNNF
-396 SQSFDSSRNISSE
+396 SQEIDSSRNTSPKNL
-409 GVRNYYVNNK
+409 RNFVNNK
-419 GVETSKI
+419 GVETSKV
-426 EKNSIEKGKMSFLNR
+426 EKESIEKRKMSFLSSNSNR
-441 DNSRRISFSKMKNE
+441 YSSNKLKNE
-455 SFNKYVNSI
+455 SFDKYVNSI
-464 NVGSVNDDENSS
+464 NVEGTESLESSQLRRELVYNSEYS
-476 VGKLIHNNNE
+476 KT
-486 NSPLKDN
+486 LKDS
-493 ILLASDI
+493 ILFSSDI

-506 PTVQT
+506 PTVHIAKVHSVRQT
-511 SIMHNVRDK
+511 KSDYDDYIDEIMDEGGDEN
-520 MEKRKDHNF
+520 E
-529 KEEDV
+529 
-534 KDSERNQSQNNISE
+534 NNITV
-548 IFNSLPVGLLALHP
+548 IMDNLPIGLLALHP
-562 QPMKIDPTFIR
+562 QPMKIDRAFVR
-573 AAVRM
+573 AALKM
-578 AVGAL
+578 AVAAL
-583 RRVLQAC
+583 RRVLRAC

-596 AQFFS
+596 AQFLS
-601 DAVASCW
+601 DATASCW

-616 DFSTEFVR
+616 DFSSEFVR
-624 ETRIASAAVLSGGTG
+624 ETRIYTAAALAGGT
-639 RSERTLTAFFALLN
+639 ERPERALTASFALLN
-653 LVPGLDGENTWRQVG
+653 LVPGSDERNAWRQVG
-668 RVEGR
+668 RILGR
-673 KVSLHTI
+673 NVKLHTI
-680 VWPGGRL
+680 IWPGGRL

-740 LAFNDLDRDTD
+740 LAFNDLDKESD
-751 QETSD
+751 QEASD
-756 FFFPTPKPMYSKMAT
+756 FFFPTPKPMFSRMAT

-799 DGLYGSRKLVKP
+799 DGLYGSRRLVKP
-811 FHKFNE
+811 FRKLSE
-817 YRSTTNEFLLNQ
+817 YRSVTNEFLFKQ

-834 QYRNGY
+834 QYRNGMASDEEY
-840 KLYSEDYMFGDDP
+840 KYDEDSD
-853 EEDPE
+853 EDPE
-858 KWTGIVGDL
+858 KWNGVIGDL

-880 VSSARAE
+880 VSTARAE

-905 PNQRPDIPLLAFLL
+905 PNRRPDIPLLAFLL

-1030 RSNWLSLRVGTAKSS
+1030 RSNWLSLRVGTARSS

-1070 EDGIQRLR
+1070 EEGIQRLR

-1102 KLQRVGDHTLAEDT
+1102 KLQRIGDHALAEDT

-1142 YMDILTEKWYGGLP
+1142 YMDILTEKWYGGLS

-1307 AETTEVSEELTESKF
+1307 TETVSEELTESKF
-1322 LSPSPEVPARSP
+1322 LSPSPEVSSRSP
-1334 RQGRSPR
+1334 RSGRSPR

-1366 SVLDS
+1366 SVLGSD
-1371 ESVSV
+1371 SV

-1385 NIGRRLSRDISCLTN
+1385 NIGRRLSRDVNFLSS

-1406 SRLRTPSPMV
+1406 TRLRTPSPMI

-1430 SERSDNY
+1430 SDRSESY
-1437 ISIDGPTS
+1437 LCSEAPTS
-1445 RASVEILVSEESDL
+1445 RASVEILVSEEREL
-1459 PPVPPYPRVPP
+1459 PPAPPYPRVSQ

-1475 ELSQLSEEELIRLWR
+1475 KLSLLSEEELIKLWR

>member
-1 MRRRALSLCVAWYA
+1 MVST
-15 CAAWCAY
+15 AA
-22 AVFAATAG
+22 
-30 GRELRVL
+30 
-37 QADARA
+37 
-43 TFFVGIAAPPSAAAV
+43 
-58 VRAFNHSLAEI
+58 
-69 SHTYLAG
+69 
-76 DNPLHLRN
+76 
-84 ITLQPLYIE
+84 
-93 LPEDERFSA
+93 
-102 RLLEQTCSAV
+102 
-112 GGRRVAVLLV
+112 
-122 CGGGDAASAVVSAA
+122 
-136 VRAGVP
+136 RAGVP
-142 VIRASPSHLHLSYTI
+142 VLRSSPSHLHLSYTI
-157 ANEMLPLEIRLEIT
+157 ANELLALEVRLEIT

-178 LRATLLHTHWHS
+178 LRATLLHTHWHT
-190 FTLLAVEDIY
+190 FTLLAEEDIY
-200 STFSLRKDLS
+200 TTLSLRKDLS

-223 SLPTKYS
+223 SLPTKYT
-230 RHALFR
+230 RRALFR

-242 RLTRGVV
+242 RLTRGVI
-249 VLICDIHYAKLVM
+249 VLICDIHYAKHVM
-262 DEAKRLNMLDGHFFW
+262 DEAKRLNMLEGHFFW
-277 LWIDASTE
+277 LWIDASSE

-292 GDRKQYT
+292 GNRTYFT
-299 DINDQDNESFGAKST
+299 EVNDQELNSFKDKNNAVNDDID
-314 ALKQEDT
+314 EFE
-321 LDRYR
+321 R
-326 RDDPDNNF
+326 RKREHADNN
-334 IKDAKAGNIS
+334 
-344 SKSINLSEKI
+344 SIEEERLLDTTKNKVQFSRKNMNSE
-354 LNNDDGINVKNS
+354 NRTSVKNS
-366 SINSIFRRT
+366 SRHSIFRNKI
-375 SRNINKS
+375 RNINKF
-382 EAHSVNNKLLNINI
+382 ETHINNKLLYVNFSRSFNSSQNI
-396 SQSFDSSRNISSE
+396 SEEN
-409 GVRNYYVNNK
+409 VRNYVNNK
-419 GVETSKI
+419 GVETSKN
-426 EKNSIEKGKMSFLNR
+426 ENNSIEKENKSSLYRNI
-441 DNSRRISFSKMKNE
+441 SRRTSSRKLKNE

-464 NVGSVNDDENSS
+464 SENEMYESKDMLMEERIVISND
-476 VGKLIHNNNE
+476 NE
-486 NSPLKDN
+486 DLRDN
-493 ILLASDI
+493 LLFSSDI
-500 SDFLMN
+500 SDFIMN
-506 PTVQT
+506 PTVHTPTVNKFRNKNEDRLDRLMMNQDDEPI
-511 SIMHNVRDK
+511 S
-520 MEKRKDHNF
+520 
-529 KEEDV
+529 DV
-534 KDSERNQSQNNISE
+534 KSNVSS
-548 IFNSLPVGLLALHP
+548 IFNSLPVGLLALYP
-562 QPMKIDPTFIR
+562 QPMKIDDTFAR

-578 AVGAL
+578 MVGSL
-583 RRVLQAC
+583 RRVLRAC

-601 DAVASCW
+601 DATASCW
-608 DEPSDAAA
+608 DEPSDAAS
-616 DFSTEFVR
+616 DFSMEFVR
-624 ETRIASAAVLSGGTG
+624 EMRMATALELAGSAG
-639 RSERTLTAFFALLN
+639 RSERSLTASFSFLN
-653 LVPGLDGENTWRQVG
+653 LVTNPEGSNVWREVG
-668 RVEGR
+668 HVLGR
-673 KVSLHTI
+673 SVSLHTI

-687 VAHGQSDG
+687 VAHGQSSG

-728 HRPQTS
+728 HRPRTS

-740 LAFNDLDRDTD
+740 LAFNELERENVPDVDDY
-751 QETSD
+751 
-756 FFFPTPKPMYSKMAT
+756 FFPTPQPNTFWKMAT

-799 DGLYGSRKLVKP
+799 DGLYGARKLVKP
-811 FHKFNE
+811 YRNYNE
-817 YRSTTNEFLLNQ
+817 DKIINRDFWTNQE
-829 QSYRS
+829 SYFS
-834 QYRNGY
+834 QYKHGY
-840 KLYSEDYMFGDDP
+840 GGIWEDKNKDKMPYIFDG
-853 EEDPE
+853 ESHENLE
-858 KWTGIVGDL
+858 KWDGIIGDL

-880 VSSARAE
+880 VSAARAE

-896 FSGVSILAA
+896 FSGISILAA

-1015 IAGLFFHNAVDDYQG
+1015 IAGLFFHNAVDNYQG

-1045 VSEYYVQRNN
+1045 VAEYYVRRHN
-1055 PQLAQQMRRYALQDI
+1055 PHLAQQMRRYALQDI
-1070 EDGIQRLR
+1070 EEGIQRLR
-1078 NGTLDLLIADTPV
+1078 NGTLDLLIADTTV

-1102 KLQRVGDHTLAEDT
+1102 KLQRVGDHALTQDT

-1142 YMDILTEKWYGGLP
+1142 YMDILTEKWYGALP

-1264 VKRKE
+1264 VKRE

-1280 QLYEMIQ
+1280 QFFEMIQ
-1287 AIRRV
+1287 EIRRV
-1292 QQRDHSLGSIKEQEP
+1292 QQGRDHSLDSIKENV
-1307 AETTEVSEELTESKF
+1307 AVETSVSEEITESKF
-1322 LSPSPEVPARSP
+1322 LSPSPEVSSRSP
-1334 RQGRSPR
+1334 RQIRSPR
-1341 QLRSPRGRRKRCS
+1341 QLRSPRSRRKRCS

-1366 SVLDS
+1366 SVLGSDS
-1371 ESVSV
+1371 AS
-1376 SNIYERTSL
+1376 IYEKTSL
-1385 NIGRRLSRDISCLTN
+1385 NIGRRLSRDVSFLTN

-1406 SRLRTPSPMV
+1406 TRLRTPSPMV
-1416 RRAEGSSTRSYQDV
+1416 RRPEGSSTRSYQDV
-1430 SERSDNY
+1430 SESSQNY
-1437 ISIDGPTS
+1437 LSVDPPS
-1445 RASVEILVSEESDL
+1445 HRASVEIMVSQEADV
-1459 PPVPPYPRVPP
+1459 PPAPPYPRVSPT
-1470 MGARS
+1470 GARS
-1475 ELSQLSEEELIRLWR
+1475 ELSQLSENELIRLWR

-1502 ALQERRANL
+1502 ALQERRASL
-1511 DPKQD
+1511 DPKRD

>member
-1 MRRRALSLCVAWYA
+1 MRGRGWACAWYA
-15 CAAWCAY
+15 WCAC
-22 AVFAATAG
+22 AVLAAAG
-30 GRELRVL
+30 AGRELRVL
-37 QADARA
+37 QADARTA
-43 TFFVGIAAPPSAAAV
+43 FYVAIAAPPSAADV
-58 VRAFNHSLAEI
+58 VRVFNRSLADL

-76 DNPLHLRN
+76 DYPLHLRN
-84 ITLQPLYIE
+84 ITLLPLYIE
-93 LPEDERFSA
+93 LPEDEKFGVRV
-102 RLLEQTCSAV
+102 LERTCSALD
-112 GGRRVAVLLV
+112 GRRVAALLV
-122 CGGGDAASAVVSAA
+122 CGGGSAAAAVVTAA
-136 VRAGVP
+136 ARAGVP
-142 VIRASPSHLHLSYTI
+142 VLRASPSHVHLSYTI
-157 ANEMLPLEIRLEIT
+157 ANELLPLEIRLEIT

-190 FTLLAVEDIY
+190 FTLLAEEDIY
-200 STFSLRKDLS
+200 TTLSLRKDLS
-210 SILTT
+210 SIVTAP
-215 QPLNPKWL
+215 PLDPKWL
-223 SLPTKYS
+223 SLPKKFS
-230 RHALFR
+230 RHVLFR
-236 RLAEVS
+236 RLAEIS

-249 VLICDIHYAKLVM
+249 VLICDVNYAKLVM
-262 DEAKRLNMLDGHFFW
+262 DEAKRLNMLEGNFFW
-277 LWIDASTE
+277 LWLDASK
-285 FDVFHNI
+285 DVDIFHNI
-292 GDRKQYT
+292 SNRTLYT
-299 DINDQDNESFGAKST
+299 EDNEQDIDSLRDT
-314 ALKQEDT
+314 DEALVYERF
-321 LDRYR
+321 DRSKR
-326 RDDPDNNF
+326 GDADNNTIDDQTDAETL
-334 IKDAKAGNIS
+334 IKADKTEEQPTS
-344 SKSINLSEKI
+344 
-354 LNNDDGINVKNS
+354 DGVSVKNS
-366 SINSIFRRT
+366 SINSKFRRT
-375 SRNINKS
+375 SRHLNDS
-382 EAHSVNNKLLNINI
+382 EAHGVNKKLLYLNF
-396 SQSFDSSRNISSE
+396 SKSYDSIRNISLGSM
-409 GVRNYYVNNK
+409 RNYNVNNK

-426 EKNSIEKGKMSFLNR
+426 ENNSIAKGMPFHYRN
-441 DNSRRISFSKMKNE
+441 NSRHNSYREMKNE

-464 NVGSVNDDENSS
+464 DVEDVNVAKNEILGQDDINSNDDIRRVNDSIDLS
-476 VGKLIHNNNE
+476 
-486 NSPLKDN
+486 
-493 ILLASDI
+493 SDI

-506 PTVQT
+506 PKVHA
-511 SIMHNVRDK
+511 SSV
-520 MEKRKDHNF
+520 HNF
-529 KEEDV
+529 KEKTEKRYDKRLKEDILDKERGNI
-534 KDSERNQSQNNISE
+534 KDNLTV
-548 IFNSLPVGLLALHP
+548 IFKSLPVGLLALHP
-562 QPMKIDPTFIR
+562 QPVKIDRAFIK

-578 AVGAL
+578 TVGAL
-583 RRVLQAC
+583 RRVLHAC

-596 AQFFS
+596 AQFLS
-601 DAVASCW
+601 DATASCW
-608 DEPSDAAA
+608 EEPSDAAA

-624 ETRIASAAVLSGGTG
+624 ETRISSAAALAGGTERPE
-639 RSERTLTAFFALLN
+639 RSLTASFALLN
-653 LVPGLDGENTWRQVG
+653 LVPGPDGENMWRQVG
-668 RVEGR
+668 RVLGR
-673 KVSLHTI
+673 SVRLHTI

-720 QCLRGLPC
+720 QCLRGLLC

-740 LAFNDLDRDTD
+740 LAFNELERESD
-751 QETSD
+751 QDD
-756 FFFPTPKPMYSKMAT
+756 FFFPTSKPVFTKMET

-799 DGLYGSRKLVKP
+799 DGLYGSRKLIKP
-811 FHKFNE
+811 FHRIFE
-817 YRSTTNEFLLNQ
+817 YKTVASEYAPINY

-840 KLYSEDYMFGDDP
+840 KSV
-853 EEDPE
+853 EEDAEEMPYLFDMEPDESVE
-858 KWTGIVGDL
+858 KWNGIIGDL

-880 VSSARAE
+880 VSAARAE
-887 VIDFSQPYF
+887 VIDYSQPYF

-1030 RSNWLSLRVGTAKSS
+1030 RSNWLSLRVGTARSS

-1055 PQLAQQMRRYALQDI
+1055 PQLAQQMRRYALQDV
-1070 EDGIQRLR
+1070 EEGIQRLR
-1078 NGTLDLLIADTPV
+1078 NGTLDLLIADSPV

-1102 KLQRVGDHTLAEDT
+1102 KLQRIGDHPLAEDA

-1307 AETTEVSEELTESKF
+1307 VETETEASEEVTECKF
-1322 LSPSPEVPARSP
+1322 LSPSPDVSNRSP
-1334 RQGRSPR
+1334 RPGRSPR

-1366 SVLDS
+1366 SVLNSD
-1371 ESVSV
+1371 SV
-1376 SNIYERTSL
+1376 SNIYERTSH
-1385 NIGRRLSRDISCLTN
+1385 NIGRRLSRDVLTS

-1406 SRLRTPSPMV
+1406 TRLRTPSPML

-1430 SERSDNY
+1430 SDRSENY
-1437 ISIDGPTS
+1437 LSTDCPTS
-1445 RASVEILVSEESDL
+1445 RASVEILVSQDDSDL
-1459 PPVPPYPRVPP
+1459 PPAPPYPRVPP
-1470 MGARS
+1470 SGGRS
-1475 ELSQLSEEELIRLWR
+1475 ELSLLSEEELIRLWR
-1490 SSEREVREALLA
+1490 SSEREVREALLG

>member
-1 MRRRALSLCVAWYA
+1 MRSALY
-15 CAAWCAY
+15 AAWCIYAAWF
-22 AVFAATAG
+22 AVFAATTA

-43 TFFVGIAAPPSAAAV
+43 AFYLGIAAPPSASAV
-58 VRAFNHSLAEI
+58 VRAFNRSLAEVAQT
-69 SHTYLAG
+69 HLAA
-76 DNPLHLRN
+76 DYPLYLRN
-84 ITLQPLYIE
+84 ISLLPLYIE
-93 LPEDERFSA
+93 LPEDERFNT
-102 RLLEQTCSAV
+102 RVLERTCSTLED
-112 GGRRVAVLLV
+112 RRVAALLV
-122 CGGGDAASAVVSAA
+122 CGGGSAAAAVVTAA
-136 VRAGVP
+136 TRAGVP
-142 VIRASPSHLHLSYTI
+142 VLRTTPSHLHLAYTI
-157 ANEMLPLEIRLEIT
+157 ANDMLPLEIRLEIT
-171 ARETLHA
+171 ARETLQA
-178 LRATLLHTHWHS
+178 LRATLLHTHWHT
-190 FTLLAVEDIY
+190 FTLLAEEDIH
-200 STFSLRKDLS
+200 STLFLRKDLFP
-210 SILTT
+210 ILSA

-223 SLPTKYS
+223 TLPSKYS
-230 RHALFR
+230 RHIIFR
-236 RLAEVS
+236 RLAEIS
-242 RLTRGVV
+242 RLTRGIV
-249 VLICDIHYAKLVM
+249 VLICDIHYAKLVI

-277 LWIDASTE
+277 LWIDASKD

-292 GDRKQYT
+292 NDKTQFVED
-299 DINDQDNESFGAKST
+299 DIAEFENMKDGSEKFAKDSFVRNKRNDV
-314 ALKQEDT
+314 
-321 LDRYR
+321 
-326 RDDPDNNF
+326 DNNTVKYLTDYRPPAMVMDK
-334 IKDAKAGNIS
+334 ISNIAVNLS
-344 SKSINLSEKI
+344 KNNINNNSISPNLSNRVRTNTEMFRTHSVKSKSLS
-354 LNNDDGINVKNS
+354 
-366 SINSIFRRT
+366 
-375 SRNINKS
+375 KS
-382 EAHSVNNKLLNINI
+382 F
-396 SQSFDSSRNISSE
+396 SQPYDSDSHIIGESDRI
-409 GVRNYYVNNK
+409 VYKK

-426 EKNSIEKGKMSFLNR
+426 ENIFTTKDRETFSRNYSKRVSNKKMR
-441 DNSRRISFSKMKNE
+441 NE

-464 NVGSVNDDENSS
+464 HLNDTPNTNNVLIEKDISS
-476 VGKLIHNNNE
+476 VSNDKNLDIKE
-486 NSPLKDN
+486 NN
-493 ILLASDI
+493 ILL

-506 PTVQT
+506 PTVHE
-511 SIMHNVRDK
+511 SSGDKLRDPI
-520 MEKRKDHNF
+520 EKRSEKLF
-529 KEEDV
+529 TEKFRSTEESHGI
-534 KDSERNQSQNNISE
+534 KNATL

-562 QPMKIDPTFIR
+562 QPMKIDRVYIR
-573 AAVRM
+573 AAVRLM
-578 AVGAL
+578 VGAL
-583 RRVLQAC
+583 RRVLHAC

-601 DAVASCW
+601 DATASCW
-608 DEPSDAAA
+608 DEPSDVAA
-616 DFSTEFVR
+616 DFSLEFVR
-624 ETRIASAAVLSGGTG
+624 ETRLATEAVLSGGT
-639 RSERTLTAFFALLN
+639 ERRESALMAKFAFLN
-653 LVPGLDGENTWRQVG
+653 LVQGTDGNNIWRQVG
-668 RVEGR
+668 QVEGR
-673 KVSLHTI
+673 NVRLHTI
-680 VWPGGRL
+680 VWPGGRF
-687 VAHGQSDG
+687 VAHGHSDG

-720 QCLRGLPC
+720 QCLRGLLC

-740 LAFNDLDRDTD
+740 LAFNELERDTD
-751 QETSD
+751 PEPDD
-756 FFFPTPKPMYSKMAT
+756 FFFPTPKPTVTKMAT

-799 DGLYGSRKLVKP
+799 DGAYGSRQLVKTFRS
-811 FHKFNE
+811 FHE
-817 YRSTTNEFLLNQ
+817 YTRPTDKYMTLHDEN
-829 QSYRS
+829 YRS
-834 QYRNGY
+834 QYRNDY
-840 KLYSEDYMFGDDP
+840 TILQQTSEIPLISDDL
-853 EEDPE
+853 EDE
-858 KWTGIVGDL
+858 DVMKWNGVVGDL

-896 FSGVSILAA
+896 FSGISVLAA

-1015 IAGLFFHNAVDDYQG
+1015 IAGLFFHNAVDDFQG
-1030 RSNWLSLRVGTAKSS
+1030 GDNWLSLKVGTARSS
-1045 VSEYYVQRNN
+1045 VAEYYVQRNN
-1055 PQLAQQMRRYALQDI
+1055 PHLAQQMRRYALQDI
-1070 EDGIQRLR
+1070 EEGIQRLR
-1078 NGTLDLLIADTPV
+1078 NGTLDLLISDTPV

-1102 KLQRVGDHTLAEDT
+1102 KLQRVGGRTLAEDT
-1116 YAIGMAKG
+1116 YAIGMTKG

-1131 SAVIAKYSSNG
+1131 SSVIAKYSSNG

-1181 LLGVGMIVGCLIL
+1181 LLGVGMIVGIIIL
-1194 ILEHLFYKYTLPVL
+1194 IFEHLFYKYTLPIL

-1307 AETTEVSEELTESKF
+1307 VDTSETTEELTESKF
-1322 LSPSPEVPARSP
+1322 LSPSPDTSHRSP

-1341 QLRSPRGRRKRCS
+1341 QLRSPKGRRKRCS

-1366 SVLDS
+1366 SVLGSD
-1371 ESVSV
+1371 SV
-1376 SNIYERTSL
+1376 SNIYERTCH
-1385 NIGRRLSRDISCLTN
+1385 NIGRRLSRDVSCLTN
-1400 SPPDIN
+1400 SPPDLN
-1406 SRLRTPSPMV
+1406 TRLRTPSPMI
-1416 RRAEGSSTRSYQDV
+1416 RRTEASSTRSYQDV
-1430 SERSDNY
+1430 SLRSENY
-1437 ISIDGPTS
+1437 VSTDAPTS
-1445 RASVEILVSEESDL
+1445 RASIDILISDEHDI
-1459 PPVPPYPRVPP
+1459 PPAPPYPRVSPA
-1470 MGARS
+1470 GARS
-1475 ELSQLSEEELIRLWR
+1475 ELSLLSEEELIRLWR

-1511 DPKQD
+1511 DPKED

>member
-1 MRRRALSLCVAWYA
+1 M
-15 CAAWCAY
+15 
-22 AVFAATAG
+22 
-30 GRELRVL
+30 
-37 QADARA
+37 
-43 TFFVGIAAPPSAAAV
+43 
-58 VRAFNHSLAEI
+58 
-69 SHTYLAG
+69 
-76 DNPLHLRN
+76 
-84 ITLQPLYIE
+84 
-93 LPEDERFSA
+93 
-102 RLLEQTCSAV
+102 
-112 GGRRVAVLLV
+112 
-122 CGGGDAASAVVSAA
+122 
-136 VRAGVP
+136 
-142 VIRASPSHLHLSYTI
+142 
-157 ANEMLPLEIRLEIT
+157 AN
-171 ARETLHA
+171 
-178 LRATLLHTHWHS
+178 
-190 FTLLAVEDIY
+190 
-200 STFSLRKDLS
+200 
-210 SILTT
+210 
-215 QPLNPKWL
+215 
-223 SLPTKYS
+223 
-230 RHALFR
+230 LF
-236 RLAEVS
+236 
-242 RLTRGVV
+242 
-249 VLICDIHYAKLVM
+249 K
-262 DEAKRLNMLDGHFFW
+262 
-277 LWIDASTE
+277 
-285 FDVFHNI
+285 
-292 GDRKQYT
+292 
-299 DINDQDNESFGAKST
+299 
-314 ALKQEDT
+314 
-321 LDRYR
+321 
-326 RDDPDNNF
+326 
-334 IKDAKAGNIS
+334 
-344 SKSINLSEKI
+344 
-354 LNNDDGINVKNS
+354 
-366 SINSIFRRT
+366 
-375 SRNINKS
+375 
-382 EAHSVNNKLLNINI
+382 KLL
-396 SQSFDSSRNISSE
+396 STQ
-409 GVRNYYVNNK
+409 
-419 GVETSKI
+419 
-426 EKNSIEKGKMSFLNR
+426 L
-441 DNSRRISFSKMKNE
+441 
-455 SFNKYVNSI
+455 
-464 NVGSVNDDENSS
+464 
-476 VGKLIHNNNE
+476 
-486 NSPLKDN
+486 
-493 ILLASDI
+493 
-500 SDFLMN
+500 
-506 PTVQT
+506 
-511 SIMHNVRDK
+511 
-520 MEKRKDHNF
+520 
-529 KEEDV
+529 
-534 KDSERNQSQNNISE
+534 
-548 IFNSLPVGLLALHP
+548 
-562 QPMKIDPTFIR
+562 FIYI
-573 AAVRM
+573 VH
-578 AVGAL
+578 
-583 RRVLQAC
+583 
-590 DAWSAQ
+590 
-596 AQFFS
+596 
-601 DAVASCW
+601 
-608 DEPSDAAA
+608 
-616 DFSTEFVR
+616 R
-624 ETRIASAAVLSGGTG
+624 ETRISSAAALAGGTERPE
-639 RSERTLTAFFALLN
+639 RSLTASFALLN
-653 LVPGLDGENTWRQVG
+653 LVSGHDGENTWRQVG
-668 RVEGR
+668 HVLGR
-673 KVSLHTI
+673 SVRLHTI
-680 VWPGGRL
+680 VWPGGKL

-720 QCLRGLPC
+720 QCLRGLLC

-740 LAFNDLDRDTD
+740 LAFNELERESD
-751 QETSD
+751 QDD
-756 FFFPTPKPMYSKMAT
+756 FFFPTSKPVLTKMET

-799 DGLYGSRKLVKP
+799 DGLYGSRKLIKP
-811 FHKFNE
+811 FHRIFE
-817 YRSTTNEFLLNQ
+817 YKTVASEYAPINY

-840 KLYSEDYMFGDDP
+840 KSL
-853 EEDPE
+853 EEDSEETPYLFDIEPDESVE
-858 KWTGIVGDL
+858 KWNGIIGDL

-880 VSSARAE
+880 VSAARAE
-887 VIDFSQPYF
+887 VIDYSQPYF

-1030 RSNWLSLRVGTAKSS
+1030 RSNWLSLRVGTARSS

-1055 PQLAQQMRRYALQDI
+1055 PQLAQQMRRYALQDV
-1070 EDGIQRLR
+1070 EEGIQRLR
-1078 NGTLDLLIADTPV
+1078 NGTLDLLIADSPV

-1102 KLQRVGDHTLAEDT
+1102 KLQRIGDHPLAEDA

-1307 AETTEVSEELTESKF
+1307 VETETEASEEVTECKF
-1322 LSPSPEVPARSP
+1322 LSPSPDVSNRSP
-1334 RQGRSPR
+1334 RPSRSPR

-1366 SVLDS
+1366 SVLNT
-1371 ESVSV
+1371 ESV
-1376 SNIYERTSL
+1376 SNIYERTSH
-1385 NIGRRLSRDISCLTN
+1385 NIGRRLSRDVLTS

-1406 SRLRTPSPMV
+1406 TRLRTPSPMV

-1430 SERSDNY
+1430 SST
-1437 ISIDGPTS
+1437 GCHTPQ
-1445 RASVEILVSEESDL
+1445 ASVEILVSQDDSDL
-1459 PPVPPYPRVPP
+1459 PPAPPYPRVPP

-1475 ELSQLSEEELIRLWR
+1475 ELSLLSEEELIRLWR
-1490 SSEREVREALLA
+1490 SSEREVREALLG

>member
-1 MRRRALSLCVAWYA
+1 MR
-15 CAAWCAY
+15 
-22 AVFAATAG
+22 T
-30 GRELRVL
+30 
-37 QADARA
+37 
-43 TFFVGIAAPPSAAAV
+43 
-58 VRAFNHSLAEI
+58 
-69 SHTYLAG
+69 
-76 DNPLHLRN
+76 
-84 ITLQPLYIE
+84 
-93 LPEDERFSA
+93 
-102 RLLEQTCSAV
+102 
-112 GGRRVAVLLV
+112 
-122 CGGGDAASAVVSAA
+122 
-136 VRAGVP
+136 
-142 VIRASPSHLHLSYTI
+142 SPSHLHLSYTI

-190 FTLLAVEDIY
+190 FTLLAEENIH
-200 STFSLRKDLS
+200 STLSLRKDLS

-223 SLPTKYS
+223 SLPSKYS
-230 RHALFR
+230 RHVLFR
-236 RLAEVS
+236 RLAEIS

-249 VLICDIHYAKLVM
+249 VLICDIHYAKLVT

-277 LWIDASTE
+277 LWIDASK
-285 FDVFHNI
+285 DVDIFGNI
-292 GDRKQYT
+292 NNKTQYSS
-299 DINDQDNESFGAKST
+299 DNSSSFETWRESK
-314 ALKQEDT
+314 ALVDEHFERSK
-321 LDRYR
+321 
-326 RDDPDNNF
+326 RDDTDNNT
-334 IKDAKAGNIS
+334 IMDSKDMQEWERNIDNFKNIDS
-344 SKSINLSEKI
+344 VKEY
-354 LNNDDGINVKNS
+354 VKNS
-366 SINSIFRRT
+366 SISSVFRRI
-375 SRNINKS
+375 SRDINKS
-382 EAHSVNNKLLNINI
+382 EAHSINNKLLSMNN
-396 SQSFDSSRNISSE
+396 SKSYDSTHS
-409 GVRNYYVNNK
+409 VRVESVNYYNVNKK
-419 GVETSKI
+419 GVESSKI
-426 EKNSIEKGKMSFLNR
+426 ENNSIVKESVSFFNKSNGR
-441 DNSRRISFSKMKNE
+441 SISYREMKNE

-464 NVGSVNDDENSS
+464 HLDNSS
-476 VGKLIHNNNE
+476 VDK
-486 NSPLKDN
+486 N
-493 ILLASDI
+493 ILLERETTSSNYKKIYDKDNLLLSSDI
-500 SDFLMN
+500 RDFLMN
-506 PTVQT
+506 PTVHT
-511 SIMHNVRDK
+511 STMHNLRDNI
-520 MEKRKDHNF
+520 EKRTDRFMTKGHTESV
-529 KEEDV
+529 KEDI
-534 KDSERNQSQNNISE
+534 RNNVTV
-548 IFNSLPVGLLALHP
+548 IFNSLPVGLLVLHP
-562 QPMKIDPTFIR
+562 QPMKIDMTFVQ
-573 AAVRM
+573 AAVRL
-578 AVGAL
+578 ATGAL
-583 RRVLQAC
+583 KRVLHAC

-601 DAVASCW
+601 DATASCW
-608 DEPSDAAA
+608 EETSDVAA
-616 DFSTEFVR
+616 DFSAEFTR
-624 ETRIASAAVLSGGTG
+624 ETRISTAAALAGSTEVPEKALMAT
-639 RSERTLTAFFALLN
+639 FALLN
-653 LVPGLDGENTWRQVG
+653 LVPGAEGSNIWRQVG

-673 KVSLHTI
+673 TVKLHTI

-720 QCLRGLPC
+720 QCLRGLTC

-740 LAFNDLDRDTD
+740 LAFNELERESD
-751 QETSD
+751 QDAED
-756 FFFPTPKPMYSKMAT
+756 FFFPTPKPSFSKMAT

-785 AQELEFDFHLYIVE
+785 AQELEFDFHLYVVE
-799 DGLYGSRKLVKP
+799 DGLYGSRKLIKP
-811 FHKFNE
+811 FRRVHDYKGSPHD
-817 YRSTTNEFLLNQ
+817 YILLNE

-834 QYRNGY
+834 QYRNGHKVLEEGVENEY
-840 KLYSEDYMFGDDP
+840 PYEVDTDEDL
-853 EEDPE
+853 E
-858 KWTGIVGDL
+858 KWNGIVGDL

-880 VSSARAE
+880 VSAARAE

-1030 RSNWLSLRVGTAKSS
+1030 RSNWLSLRVGTARSS

-1055 PQLAQQMRRYALQDI
+1055 PQLAEQMRRYALQDI
-1070 EDGIQRLR
+1070 EEGIQRLR

-1102 KLQRVGDHTLAEDT
+1102 KLQRVGDHALAEDT

-1194 ILEHLFYKYTLPVL
+1194 IFEHLFYKYTLPVL

-1264 VKRKE
+1264 VKRE

-1307 AETTEVSEELTESKF
+1307 VETSEVSEELTESKF
-1322 LSPSPEVPARSP
+1322 LSPSPEMSNRSP

-1341 QLRSPRGRRKRCS
+1341 QIRSPRGRRKRCS

-1366 SVLDS
+1366 SVLGSD
-1371 ESVSV
+1371 SV

-1385 NIGRRLSRDISCLTN
+1385 NIGRRLSRDVSCLTS

-1430 SERSDNY
+1430 SSRSDNY
-1437 ISIDGPTS
+1437 VSTDAPTS
-1445 RASVEILVSEESDL
+1445 RASVEILVSDEHDI
-1459 PPVPPYPRVPP
+1459 PPAPPYPRVSP

-1475 ELSQLSEEELIRLWR
+1475 ELSLLSEEELIRLWR

>member
-1 MRRRALSLCVAWYA
+1 MDRVIKFSTRVLEST
-15 CAAWCAY
+15 CAA
-22 AVFAATAG
+22 
-30 GRELRVL
+30 
-37 QADARA
+37 
-43 TFFVGIAAPPSAAAV
+43 
-58 VRAFNHSLAEI
+58 LA
-69 SHTYLAG
+69 
-76 DNPLHLRN
+76 
-84 ITLQPLYIE
+84 
-93 LPEDERFSA
+93 
-102 RLLEQTCSAV
+102 
-112 GGRRVAVLLV
+112 GRRVAALLV
-122 CGGGDAASAVVSAA
+122 CGGGGAAAAVVTAA
-136 VRAGVP
+136 ARAGVP
-142 VIRASPSHLHLSYTI
+142 VLRTSPSHLHLSYTI
-157 ANEMLPLEIRLEIT
+157 ANDMLPLEIRLEIT

-178 LRATLLHTHWHS
+178 LRATLLHTHWHT
-190 FTLLAVEDIY
+190 FTLLAEEDIY
-200 STFSLRKDLS
+200 SSLYLRKDLS

-215 QPLNPKWL
+215 QPLNPIWL

-230 RHALFR
+230 RHAIFR

-249 VLICDIHYAKLVM
+249 VLISDIHYAKLVM

-277 LWIDASTE
+277 LWLDASSE
-285 FDVFHNI
+285 FDVFQNI
-292 GDRKQYT
+292 VNSTQYT
-299 DINDQDNESFGAKST
+299 EDSRHDSASFSYKDEAFYNSFERSK
-314 ALKQEDT
+314 
-321 LDRYR
+321 
-326 RDDPDNNF
+326 RDDADNNS
-334 IKDAKAGNIS
+334 IVDANYS
-344 SKSINLSEKI
+344 
-354 LNNDDGINVKNS
+354 S
-366 SINSIFRRT
+366 SIRYNTITTKNVTSEYILKLDNSHGRRST
-375 SRNINKS
+375 NKS
-382 EAHSVNNKLLNINI
+382 KAHIQNKLLNVNVINSYNVSKNDSLEI
-396 SQSFDSSRNISSE
+396 IRKVNVDNKSVESSKIDLLEKEDDSSFHINNIHEDKSE
-409 GVRNYYVNNK
+409 A
-419 GVETSKI
+419 TS
-426 EKNSIEKGKMSFLNR
+426 R
-441 DNSRRISFSKMKNE
+441 SKTENE

-464 NVGSVNDDENSS
+464 TFKDLGKARKLLKERYIDINEKDRELRDSVFFS
-476 VGKLIHNNNE
+476 
-486 NSPLKDN
+486 
-493 ILLASDI
+493 SDI
-500 SDFLMN
+500 SDFLLN
-506 PTVQT
+506 PTVHT
-511 SIMHNVRDK
+511 STMNNVRDK
-520 MEKRKDHNF
+520 LVKRTDKYLMNDKKTVDENDGDIKKL
-529 KEEDV
+529 KENR
-534 KDSERNQSQNNISE
+534 SS
-548 IFNSLPVGLLALHP
+548 IFNNLPVGLLALYP
-562 QPMKIDPTFIR
+562 QPMKIDETFIKS
-573 AAVRM
+573 AVRLTVS
-578 AVGAL
+578 AVY
-583 RRVLQAC
+583 RVLRAC

-596 AQFFS
+596 AQFLS
-601 DAVASCW
+601 DAAASCW
-608 DEPSDAAA
+608 EEPSDAAA
-616 DFSTEFVR
+616 DFSIEFVR
-624 ETRIASAAVLSGGTG
+624 EMRVLSAAALAGGFG
-639 RSERTLTAFFALLN
+639 RQDTSLTATFSFLN
-653 LVPGLDGENTWRQVG
+653 LILNPEGGNVWRQVG
-668 RVEGR
+668 HIRGR
-673 KVSLHTI
+673 DVHLHTI

-687 VAHGQSDG
+687 VAHGQSAG

-720 QCLRGLPC
+720 QCLRGLAC

-740 LAFNDLDRDTD
+740 LVFNELDRDND
-751 QETSD
+751 QDSND
-756 FFFPTPKPMYSKMAT
+756 FFFPTPKPTTFSRMAT
-771 HCCYGLAMDLLENI
+771 HCCYGFAMDLLENI

-811 FHKFNE
+811 FQRAVDKDTENAFWSKHKNSRLHNKDE
-817 YRSTTNEFLLNQ
+817 NSETNKGVNAENQ
-829 QSYRS
+829 DTR
-834 QYRNGY
+834 
-840 KLYSEDYMFGDDP
+840 EDL
-853 EEDPE
+853 E
-858 KWTGIVGDL
+858 KWNGIIGDL

-880 VSSARAE
+880 VSAARAE
-887 VIDFSQPYF
+887 VVDFSQPYF
-896 FSGVSILAA
+896 FSGISILAA

-1030 RSNWLSLRVGTAKSS
+1030 RSNWLSLRIGTAKSS
-1045 VSEYYVQRNN
+1045 AAEYYVQRNN
-1055 PQLAQQMRRYALQDI
+1055 PHLAEIMRRYALQDI
-1070 EDGIQRLR
+1070 EEGIQRLR

-1102 KLQRVGDHTLAEDT
+1102 KLQKVGEHALAKDT

-1142 YMDILTEKWYGGLP
+1142 YMDILTEKWYGALP
-1156 CFKLSPDYGI
+1156 CFKLSSDYGI

-1194 ILEHLFYKYTLPVL
+1194 ILEHLFYKYTLPIL

-1280 QLYEMIQ
+1280 QFFEMIQ
-1287 AIRRV
+1287 EIRRV
-1292 QQRDHSLGSIKEQEP
+1292 QQGRDHSLDSIKENV
-1307 AETTEVSEELTESKF
+1307 AIETSEVSEEITESKF
-1322 LSPSPEVPARSP
+1322 LSPSPDVSSRSP

-1341 QLRSPRGRRKRCS
+1341 QLRSPKSRRKRCS
-1354 LAGLNVRRFSTD
+1354 VAGLNVRRFSTD
-1366 SVLDS
+1366 SVLGSDS
-1371 ESVSV
+1371 AS
-1376 SNIYERTSL
+1376 IYERTSL
-1385 NIGRRLSRDISCLTN
+1385 NIGRRLSRDVSCLTN

-1406 SRLRTPSPMV
+1406 TRLRTPSPMV
-1416 RRAEGSSTRSYQDV
+1416 RRVEGSSTRSYQDV

-1437 ISIDGPTS
+1437 LSIDLPTHG
-1445 RASVEILVSEESDL
+1445 ASIEIMVSQDHDV
-1459 PPVPPYPRVPP
+1459 PPAPPYPRVSHS
-1470 MGARS
+1470 GGRS
-1475 ELSQLSEEELIRLWR
+1475 QLSQLSEEELIRLWR
-1490 SSEREVREALLA
+1490 SSEREIREALLA